1 MKTVSVYIPTRN
13 RPEFLERALASL
25 VKQQH
30 KAFQVLV
37 CDDGSSAEHKPRV
50 LSVINRYRQRFSD
63 LVFFNEPESRGACHA
78 RNRMIE
84 AAEGTYITGL
94 DDDDEFMPE
103 RLRVFLD
110 SRQLDRYAYL
120 SAGKIVDDGTSSF
133 ESIETRGEI
142 TLDKLLHSNI
152 AGNQVFTRTE
162 YLKAVGGFDERFVS
176 WQDYD
181 LWVRLTREFGAGYK
195 IEKCTYRWHVGHELG
210 RISNPAKVSAGYH
223 QFLDKHAGL
232 LSRRHRQALAVQ
244 DRVQSELPLSLGFA
258 LANMNLKTCYPLTKH
273 LARSQFPGFFLLLRN
288 VMRPVGGSKA

>member
-13 RPEFLERALASL
+13 RPEFLKRALDSL

-37 CDDGSSAEHKPRV
+37 CDDGSSAENKPRV
-50 LSVINRYRQRFSD
+50 AAVIEEYRQRFSD

-84 AAEGTYITGL
+84 AADGNYITGL
-94 DDDDEFMPE
+94 DDDDEFLPN
-103 RLRVFLD
+103 RLRVFLE

-120 SAGKIVDDGTSSF
+120 SAGKIVDDGNTSF

-162 YLKAVGGFDERFVS
+162 HLRAVGGFDERFTS

-181 LWVRLTREFGAGYK
+181 LWVRLTQAFGPGYK
-195 IEKCTYRWHVGHELG
+195 IEKSTYLWHIGHELG

-223 QFLDKHAGL
+223 QFLEKHGSL

-244 DRVQSELPLSLGFA
+244 DRVQSELPLTLGFA
-258 LANMNLKTCYPLTKH
+258 LANMNTRTCYPLTKH
-273 LARSQFPGFFLLLRN
+273 LARSQFPAFFLLLRN
-288 VMRPVGGSKA
+288 LMRPTSGSKA